1 MLEALTPWWPDWSA
15 FLQMGRHGAYVW
27 SAFGVCA
34 VAVACEAWA
43 LRRQARALRAADSAE
58 GAHEPD

>member
-1 MLEALTPWWPDWSA
+1 MLEAFTPWWPDWAA

-27 SAFGVCA
+27 SAFGICA

-43 LRRQARALRAADSAE
+43 LRRQARALHAAHSTE
-58 GAHEPD
+58 GPHEPD